1 MENAD
6 VELLFG
12 DGFLKDFVGKTAINL
27 IRTRMMLKC
36 LIRNMILL
44 LKMTAVFISKM
55 LLNVTH

>member
-12 DGFLKDFVGKTAINL
+12 DGFLKDLGKTATNV
-27 IRTRMMLKC
+27 IRTRMMLKL

-44 LKMTAVFISKM
+44 LKMTVVSISEM
-55 LLNVTH
+55 SLNC